1 MDRLWEIPDPVL
13 VICAHPDDIE
23 VHAGGTIARLVQAGR
38 SVAYVLATRG
48 DRGTSDP
55 TRTPAEVA
63 SIREAE
69 QRAAAAILGIDDL
82 TFLNFR
88 DGDLMY
94 AGSSLREA
102 LVRCI
107 RHKRPR
113 AIITHD
119 PFPGNGSPDACAIH
133 PDHLTLGY
141 AVFQA
146 AFIAAP
152 APLFYPDHLAAGL
165 RPWRPEAIYCVMS
178 SQPDLFVDI
187 TPVWPQKWEAIRQ
200 HRSQGRHLPEMEPFF
215 RAIARRLGEQ
225 IGCDLAEGFRLL
237 RPP

>member
-1 MDRLWEIPDPVL
+1 MEIPDPVL

-63 SIREAE
+63 SIREAG
-69 QRAAAAILGIDDL
+69 QRAAAAIPGVNDL

-102 LVRCI
+102 PVRCI

-133 PDHLTLGY
+133 PDHLT
-141 AVFQA
+141 V
-146 AFIAAP
+146 
-152 APLFYPDHLAAGL
+152 
-165 RPWRPEAIYCVMS
+165 PWRIVIWFTLAGDTDDRPLPAS
-178 SQPDLFVDI
+178 STVKDPFTAETGPWPFRRQRDLHREKASPGGLLPPGDL
-187 TPVWPQKWEAIRQ
+187 PVGP
-200 HRSQGRHLPEMEPFF
+200 
-215 RAIARRLGEQ
+215 LGT
-225 IGCDLAEGFRLL
+225 AS
-237 RPP
+237 P